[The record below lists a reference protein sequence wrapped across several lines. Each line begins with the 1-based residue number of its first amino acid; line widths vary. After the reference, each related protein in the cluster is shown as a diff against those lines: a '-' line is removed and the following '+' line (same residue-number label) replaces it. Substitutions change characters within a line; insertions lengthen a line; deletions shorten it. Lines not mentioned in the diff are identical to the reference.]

1 MWNHQLWLQSNGAE
15 RPPPAFSSLR
25 APNFIAS
32 DIFCNE
38 NILFFLNPIVP
49 RFPTTQT
56 PIYRLKLKPS
66 VHFERRNS
74 HCRKSQWDPGKWT
87 IGSALYFA
95 HKNTVLKCLFNPGLG
110 KRERQRQKEAHI
122 HTHSAPN
129 WTHLQYKYLLP
140 CVGMAKLWSFPSL
153 QYGAH
158 TRTRTH
164 LHVDT
169 NDHTCIW
176 DRKGLHNKA
185 HFE

>member
-1 MWNHQLWLQSNGAE
+1 MNVAIHTAESHSEIRGCGELQARYTLHIKIRFRNVYLTRDWVKEKE
-15 RPPPAFSSLR
+15 R
-25 APNFIAS
+25 
-32 DIFCNE
+32 E
-38 NILFFLNPIVP
+38 
-49 RFPTTQT
+49 
-56 PIYRLKLKPS
+56 
-66 VHFERRNS
+66 
-74 HCRKSQWDPGKWT
+74 
-87 IGSALYFA
+87 
-95 HKNTVLKCLFNPGLG
+95 
-110 KRERQRQKEAHI
+110 RQKEAHK

-129 WTHLQYKYLLP
+129 WTHLQFRYLLP

-176 DRKGLHNKA
+176 DRKGLHNTV